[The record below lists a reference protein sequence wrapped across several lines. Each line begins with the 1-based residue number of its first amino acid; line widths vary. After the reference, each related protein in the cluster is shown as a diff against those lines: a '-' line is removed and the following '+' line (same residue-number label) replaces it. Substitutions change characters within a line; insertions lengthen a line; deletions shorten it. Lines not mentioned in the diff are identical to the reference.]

1 MKIVFFGGG
10 GLRTLPIARA
20 MLDLV
25 PNLKADG
32 EITLCDLSAPRLE
45 AMSLMLQKSPEFAA
59 ANCKV
64 NWTTSADEA
73 LPGADMVSMSMMA
86 IPWRAFQSSQVACA
100 KHDFMGSDQ
109 ISPSGAILG
118 LVHGKIAYDL
128 ARKMEQH
135 CPNAWLIDFANPVP
149 VISAVVNNHTKIR
162 ALGICGGFNNHQ
174 WDLTRLQ
181 GRDEQ
186 DTNYDVDVA
195 GVNHGSFIIRGTYK
209 GEDLW
214 KIFDRILK
222 DGFHEPEYNGYG
234 YWAKWWMQFM
244 MPRLLD
250 IYRKHHCTIFSTE
263 GDGVQHYF
271 YEEFFENAE
280 QQRVEM
286 LRANLDEQE
295 ASGRAARVKS
305 DAEFQALAHGEV
317 PADYWVSAERW
328 DPTITVLIAQALGG
342 GGEKKIAAS
351 FPARGNVEGF
361 KDRAVLEYSLH
372 LGPDGL
378 RPVPNLYVPDV
389 FQGMV
394 TELSMHQTL
403 LGDAIATED
412 PQVLYEALRAYPVR
426 QNSRAYWAL
435 CEDLL
440 TINKDVVASSFQ
452 GARQYFW

>member
-10 GLRTLPIARA
+10 GLRTWPIARA

-25 PNLKADG
+25 PNLKSG

-45 AMSLMLQKSPEFAA
+45 AMALMLEKSPEFKAA
-59 ANCKV
+59 DCKV

-86 IPWRAFQSSQVACA
+86 MPWRAFQSSQVACA

-109 ISPSGAILG
+109 ISPSGAFLG
-118 LVHGKIAYDL
+118 LVHGKIAYQL
-128 ARKMEQH
+128 AQKMEKH
-135 CPNAWLIDFANPVP
+135 CPHAWLIDFANPVP
-149 VISAVVNNHTKIR
+149 VVSAVVNNHTKVR

-174 WDLTRLQ
+174 WDLTRLLF

-186 DTNYDVDVA
+186 DLGWDVDCA
-195 GVNHGSFIIRGTYK
+195 GVNHGSFIIRGNYK

-214 KIFDRILK
+214 DIFDRVLR
-222 DGFHEPEYNGYG
+222 DGFQEPEYKGYH
-234 YWAKWWMQFM
+234 YWAEWWMKFM

-263 GDGVQHYF
+263 GDGVQHMF
-271 YEEFFENAE
+271 YEEMWENAE
-280 QQRVEM
+280 QQRVPM
-286 LRANLDEQE
+286 LRENLDEQE
-295 ASGRAARVKS
+295 ARGREARVKS

-317 PADYWVSAERW
+317 PDSYWESAERW
-328 DPTITVLIAQALGG
+328 DPTITVLVAQALGG

-351 FPARGNVEGF
+351 HPCYGRVEGF
-361 KDRAVLEYSLH
+361 KDRAILEYSMYLSEE
-372 LGPDGL
+372 GI

-389 FQGMV
+389 FHGIQ
-394 TELSMHQTL
+394 TALSTHQTM

-412 PQVLYEALRAYPVR
+412 PRVLYEALRAYPVR
-426 QNSRAYWAL
+426 QNTRAYWSL

-440 TINKDVVASSFQ
+440 TINKDVVAESFQ
-452 GARQYFW
+452 GARDYFW